1 MSFSDIV
8 GRLSNIMQSVGFAD
22 ILDIAIISVVIYYV
36 LNMLK
41 KTRAFQLMIGVGIF
55 FAVYIV
61 AITFKLKA
69 TTFLIDTLLQVGLI
83 ALLVVFQPELRRA
96 LEQVGSLNMFS
107 RSYMRRRTY
116 EDREVEQL
124 RKAIAAICDGVERMS
139 EKQKG
144 ALIVMENFN
153 RLESVKM
160 SGTPVNAD
168 ITPEL
173 IGTIFYDGSPLHDGA
188 VVVHQGRITHAG
200 CVLPLSDSERLNL
213 DLGTRHRAAV
223 GMSEVSDAVV
233 VVVSEETG
241 AISVAVGG
249 ILKRHLA
256 PQTLDR
262 LLRNELCPEE
272 ESQSTSLAVKL
283 HQRLQ
288 KNKSQKIKS
297 EEVTENE
304 E

>member
-1 MSFSDIV
+1 MGFSEIISRLGNIV
-8 GRLSNIMQSVGFAD
+8 LTVGVFD

-55 FAVYIV
+55 FAIYIV

-107 RSYMRRRTY
+107 HSFMRRRTY
-116 EDREVEQL
+116 EDGEIDNL

-139 EKQKG
+139 EKQTG
-144 ALIVMENFN
+144 ALIVMEKFT
-153 RLESVKM
+153 RLDNVKI

-188 VVVHQGRITHAG
+188 VVVHGGRITHAG
-200 CVLPLSDSERLNL
+200 CVLPLSDNL
-213 DLGTRHRAAV
+213 EISKEMGTRHRAAL
-223 GMSEVSDAVV
+223 GISEVSDVIAL
-233 VVVSEETG
+233 VVSEETG
-241 AISVAVGG
+241 TISYAKNGVLRRNQDRHSIYEMLTKEFVQPIIDAREKSSSGG
-249 ILKRHLA
+249 F
-256 PQTLDR
+256 
-262 LLRNELCPEE
+262 LR
-272 ESQSTSLAVKL
+272 
-283 HQRLQ
+283 R
-288 KNKSQKIKS
+288 KNDEQ
-297 EEVTENE
+297 
-304 E
+304 

>member
-1 MSFSDIV
+1 MDFSEIISRLGNIV
-8 GRLSNIMQSVGFAD
+8 LTVGVFD

-41 KTRAFQLMIGVGIF
+41 KTRAFQLIIGVGIF
-55 FAVYIV
+55 FAIYIV

-107 RSYMRRRTY
+107 HSFMRRRTY
-116 EDREVEQL
+116 EDGEIDNL

-139 EKQKG
+139 EKQTG
-144 ALIVMENFN
+144 ALIVMEKFT
-153 RLESVKM
+153 RLDNVKI

-188 VVVHQGRITHAG
+188 VVVHGGRITHAG
-200 CVLPLSDSERLNL
+200 CVLPLSDNL
-213 DLGTRHRAAV
+213 EISKEMGTRHRAAL
-223 GMSEVSDAVV
+223 GISEVSDVIAL
-233 VVVSEETG
+233 VVSEETG
-241 AISVAVGG
+241 TISYAKNGVLRRNQDRHSIYEMLTKEFVQPIIDAREKSSSGG
-249 ILKRHLA
+249 F
-256 PQTLDR
+256 
-262 LLRNELCPEE
+262 LR
-272 ESQSTSLAVKL
+272 
-283 HQRLQ
+283 R
-288 KNKSQKIKS
+288 KNDEQ
-297 EEVTENE
+297 
-304 E
+304 

>member
-8 GRLSNIMQSVGFAD
+8 GRLGNIMRSVGFAD

-83 ALLVVFQPELRRA
+83 ALLVVCQPELRRA

-139 EKQKG
+139 EKQTG
-144 ALIVMENFN
+144 ALIVMEKFT
-153 RLESVKM
+153 RLETVKQ

-188 VVVHQGRITHAG
+188 VVIHDGRITHAG
-200 CVLPLSDSERLNL
+200 CVLPLSDNL
-213 DLGTRHRAAV
+213 EISKEMGTRHRAAL
-223 GMSEVSDAVV
+223 GISEVSDVIAL
-233 VVVSEETG
+233 VVSEETG
-241 AISVAVGG
+241 TISYAKDGV
-249 ILKRHLA
+249 LRRHQDRHLLYEMLTKEFIQPIVDA
-256 PQTLDR
+256 QEKNTQTGF
-262 LLRNELCPEE
+262 LR
-272 ESQSTSLAVKL
+272 
-283 HQRLQ
+283 R
-288 KNKSQKIKS
+288 KNDEQ
-297 EEVTENE
+297 
-304 E
+304 

>member
-139 EKQKG
+139 EKQTG

-200 CVLPLSDSERLNL
+200 CVLPLSDNL
-213 DLGTRHRAAV
+213 EISKEMGTRHRAAL
-223 GMSEVSDAVV
+223 GISEVSDVIAL
-233 VVVSEETG
+233 VVSEETG
-241 AISVAVGG
+241 TISYAKNGVLRRNQDRHSIYEMLTKEFVQPIIDARDKGVASGF
-249 ILKRHLA
+249 
-256 PQTLDR
+256 
-262 LLRNELCPEE
+262 LR
-272 ESQSTSLAVKL
+272 
-283 HQRLQ
+283 R
-288 KNKSQKIKS
+288 KND
-297 EEVTENE
+297 E
-304 E
+304 

>member
-1 MSFSDIV
+1 MDFSEIISRLGNIV
-8 GRLSNIMQSVGFAD
+8 LTVGVFD

-55 FAVYIV
+55 FAIYIV

-107 RSYMRRRTY
+107 RSFMRRRTY
-116 EDREVEQL
+116 EDGEIDNL

-139 EKQKG
+139 EKQTG
-144 ALIVMENFN
+144 ALIVMEKFT
-153 RLESVKM
+153 RLDNVKI

-188 VVVHQGRITHAG
+188 VVVHGGRITHAG
-200 CVLPLSDSERLNL
+200 CVLPLSDNL
-213 DLGTRHRAAV
+213 EISKEMGTRHRAAL
-223 GMSEVSDAVV
+223 GISEVSDVIAL
-233 VVVSEETG
+233 VVSEETG
-241 AISVAVGG
+241 TISYAKNGVLRRNQDRHSIYEMLTKEFVQPIIDAREKSSSGG
-249 ILKRHLA
+249 F
-256 PQTLDR
+256 
-262 LLRNELCPEE
+262 LR
-272 ESQSTSLAVKL
+272 
-283 HQRLQ
+283 R
-288 KNKSQKIKS
+288 KNDEQ
-297 EEVTENE
+297 
-304 E
+304 

>member
-1 MSFSDIV
+1 MDFSEIISRLGNIV
-8 GRLSNIMQSVGFAD
+8 LTVGVFD

-41 KTRAFQLMIGVGIF
+41 KTRAFQLIIGVGIF
-55 FAVYIV
+55 FAIYIV

-107 RSYMRRRTY
+107 HSFMRRRTY
-116 EDREVEQL
+116 EDGGIDNL

-139 EKQKG
+139 EKQTG
-144 ALIVMENFN
+144 ALIVMEKFT
-153 RLESVKM
+153 RLDNVKI

-188 VVVHQGRITHAG
+188 VVVHGGRITHAG
-200 CVLPLSDSERLNL
+200 CVLPLSDNL
-213 DLGTRHRAAV
+213 EISKEMGTRHRAAL
-223 GMSEVSDAVV
+223 GISEVSDVIAL
-233 VVVSEETG
+233 VVSEETG
-241 AISVAVGG
+241 TISYAKNGVLRRNQDRHSIYEMLTKEFVQPIIDAREKSSSGG
-249 ILKRHLA
+249 F
-256 PQTLDR
+256 
-262 LLRNELCPEE
+262 LR
-272 ESQSTSLAVKL
+272 
-283 HQRLQ
+283 R
-288 KNKSQKIKS
+288 KNDEQ
-297 EEVTENE
+297 
-304 E
+304 